1 MPVADLRMEEQDPA
15 GIRPFFPQFVSVLR
29 TMWEPEAWPLDSS
42 WSCDYSS
49 RSIPSH
55 ECSRQYNR

>member
-29 TMWEPEAWPLDSS
+29 TM
-42 WSCDYSS
+42 
-49 RSIPSH
+49 
-55 ECSRQYNR
+55 